1 MVALFVVLMFAL
13 FIVIDYFV
21 LKAQGK
27 THPAF
32 TTFKVFDKKSFLF
45 PEDVVFSTG
54 HTWMKKL
61 NDNIVKLGIDE
72 FILKSLANISL
83 KNLVAEGTQVN
94 KGDYIL
100 EGKFGGRSIKFKS
113 PLTGTVKSINRNLET
128 KKVDNPYEDD
138 WGLTIE
144 ASKMNE
150 EMASTKSQEKA
161 IKWLQEEFNRLKDF
175 LSFHINDAQL
185 AGVTMQDGGNIV
197 EGALAHL
204 NDKAIE
210 GFQNDFLNK

>member
-1 MVALFVVLMFAL
+1 MVALFVVLMFVL
-13 FIVIDYFV
+13 FIVIDFFV

-32 TTFKVFDKKSFLF
+32 TTFKVFDKKSFIF

-54 HTWMKKL
+54 HTWLKKI
-61 NDNIVKLGIDE
+61 NNNIVKLGIDE
-72 FILKSLANISL
+72 FILKSLSNISL
-83 KNLVAEGTQVN
+83 KNLVAEGTSVN

-100 EGKFGGRSIKFKS
+100 EGKFGSRSIKFKS
-113 PLTGTVKSINRNLET
+113 PVSGTVKSVNKNLES

-144 ASKMNE
+144 ASKLNE
-150 EMASTKSQEKA
+150 ELAFTKSHEKA
-161 IKWLQEEFNRLKDF
+161 VKWLQDEFNRLKDF

-185 AGVTMQDGGNIV
+185 AGATMQDGGNIV
-197 EGALAHL
+197 EGALSHM

-210 GFQNDFLNK
+210 GFQQEFLNK